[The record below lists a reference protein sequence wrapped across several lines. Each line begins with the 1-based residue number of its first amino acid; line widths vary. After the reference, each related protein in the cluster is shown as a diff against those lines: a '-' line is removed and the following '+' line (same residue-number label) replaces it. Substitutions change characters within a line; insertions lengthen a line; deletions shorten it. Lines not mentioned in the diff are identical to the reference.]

1 MLRGLFVAD
10 INAPSQLVSPTPPE
24 VRGWGALPFLMSG
37 LRRRPLA
44 TKLSTSGVSMKSTF
58 FRLRSFLNPTT
69 TGHTSYVLVEAESSK
84 NGEYKWG
91 TYMLT
96 IADCRRRI
104 QLEFFLGT
112 KKARRISIAKINLLI
127 E

>member
-1 MLRGLFVAD
+1 MRNL
-10 INAPSQLVSPTPPE
+10 
-24 VRGWGALPFLMSG
+24 
-37 LRRRPLA
+37 
-44 TKLSTSGVSMKSTF
+44 F
-58 FRLRSFLNPTT
+58 FRKRSFLSPTS
-69 TGHTSYVLVEAESSK
+69 TGQTSYILAEAESSQ

-112 KKARRISIAKINLLI
+112 KRARRTSLAKINLLI
-127 E
+127 EMLTRFRDVLLKENELIENFEQAGKTKRRTRK